1 MRLLAP
7 MLLCLAALV
16 VAVAP
21 AGAIVPPR
29 DCGTTTVK
37 GKRYNIKADQL
48 SCSTAKPHARRYLS
62 TGRRPSG
69 YKCRN
74 YSAASTKL
82 KFKCDRGVRSFF
94 AIRR

>member
-1 MRLLAP
+1 MRLLVL
-7 MLLCLAALV
+7 LLCAAALAA
-16 VAVAP
+16 AVAP

-29 DCGTTTVK
+29 DCGMTTVK
-37 GKRYNIKADQL
+37 GKRFNVRADQI
-48 SCSTAKPHARRYLS
+48 SCKTAKPHARRYLS

-69 YKCRN
+69 YRCRN
-74 YSAASTKL
+74 YSSRTTKL